1 MATDDALVARALL
14 TVLRATVSAVSEF
27 PGHVMYLPSWRAR
40 TDEEM
45 AQELALQPVPRRWI
59 AVNWTGMLAI
69 GCWDL
74 EESENQRL
82 RSPEVDGLRRTV
94 SAETADRAPTI
105 FIRGGSNFV
114 VTDVDHAVRFQQL
127 HSLPLCGRRICDVRQ
142 HELRSLLRDQYGA
155 LDSDYVLE
163 YHRLRDGGGM
173 HAIPLDGITAK
184 SFGFSGDGLP
194 ANPTAAQKKLLVSH
208 VAQLMS
214 MPDRRLPRP
223 VRDFLQQLAAKFAA
237 MWKNEPLPDEIANF
251 VRRFGGGND
260 SEAPD
265 KNSPQ
270 S

>member
-114 VTDVDHAVRFQQL
+114 VTDA
-127 HSLPLCGRRICDVRQ
+127 
-142 HELRSLLRDQYGA
+142 LRAGGA
-155 LDSDYVLE
+155 D
-163 YHRLRDGGGM
+163 
-173 HAIPLDGITAK
+173 
-184 SFGFSGDGLP
+184 
-194 ANPTAAQKKLLVSH
+194 
-208 VAQLMS
+208 
-214 MPDRRLPRP
+214 
-223 VRDFLQQLAAKFAA
+223 
-237 MWKNEPLPDEIANF
+237 F
-251 VRRFGGGND
+251 VRARH
-260 SEAPD
+260 EAGAVAMADGFARIAGVAGVASVHQGPGLT
-265 KNSPQ
+265 NCLTAFSQPA